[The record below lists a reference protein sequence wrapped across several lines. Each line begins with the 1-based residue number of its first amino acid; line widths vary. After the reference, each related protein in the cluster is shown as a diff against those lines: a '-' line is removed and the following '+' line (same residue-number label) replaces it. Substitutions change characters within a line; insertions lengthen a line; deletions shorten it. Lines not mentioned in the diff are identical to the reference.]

1 MTTNIS
7 SPWRLPV
14 WDSSGPYL
22 LRRTPGC
29 SVEHKLDLF
38 SLAVRDGSEHF
49 KSTVAA
55 LAPQTEQR
63 SLNPLLTRSIQ
74 GLSGKKSQ
82 RFLILSLIL
91 PGVTLMKAAVV
102 PAVNGK
108 WEVK

>member
-49 KSTVAA
+49 KSTVSA

-74 GLSGKKSQ
+74 GLSDPKITTFSDPVANSSGSHAHESSSRPRGK
-82 RFLILSLIL
+82 R
-91 PGVTLMKAAVV
+91 
-102 PAVNGK
+102 
-108 WEVK
+108 